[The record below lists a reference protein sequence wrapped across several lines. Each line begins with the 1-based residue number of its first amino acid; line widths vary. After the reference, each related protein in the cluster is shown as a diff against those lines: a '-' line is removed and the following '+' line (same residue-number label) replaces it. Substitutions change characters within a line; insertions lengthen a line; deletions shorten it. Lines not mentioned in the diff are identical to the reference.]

1 VDDAHEDDDE
11 DWVPRRSARLAA
23 KSKFRADKPEA
34 QARKVMMKKLGLEVE
49 TEVPDED
56 LFYEFQTVFKTASE
70 TREAMNV
77 LFSGRKQQA
86 LGAVRAA

>member
-1 VDDAHEDDDE
+1 M
-11 DWVPRRSARLAA
+11 PRRSARLAA

-34 QARKVMMKKLGLEVE
+34 QARKVTMNKLGLKVE
-49 TEVPDED
+49 TKVSDEA
-56 LFYEFQTVFKTASE
+56 LFDEFHTVFKTASE

-77 LFSGRKQQA
+77 LFSGQKQRA